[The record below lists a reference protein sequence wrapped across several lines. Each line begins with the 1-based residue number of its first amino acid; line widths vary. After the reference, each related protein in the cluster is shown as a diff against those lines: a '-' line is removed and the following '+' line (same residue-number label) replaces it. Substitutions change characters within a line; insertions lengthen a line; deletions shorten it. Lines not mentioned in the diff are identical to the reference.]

1 MRVSILCLLAASL
14 SLAADELDAG
24 KKAEQR
30 SCTPC
35 HSLRL
40 VESQRLSAVA
50 WQKEVD
56 KMIGWGAVVPD
67 RQMMIDYLAQHYSN
81 TQAPVPPAISGDSK

>member
-1 MRVSILCLLAASL
+1 MRVTLLCLLVVSMSAAN
-14 SLAADELDAG
+14 EPDAG
-24 KKAEQR
+24 KRAEQR

-40 VESQRLSAVA
+40 VESQRLSAAA

-56 KMIGWGAVVPD
+56 KMIGWGAVVSD
-67 RQMMIDYLAQHYSN
+67 RQMMIDYLTQHYSN
-81 TQAPVPPAISGDSK
+81 TQTPVPPAISKDSK